1 MPHARAEEFASRG
14 KARRDKRRF
23 SLFLR
28 GNRGRR
34 RRRKDELLRP
44 ATSRRRPAA
53 ARLPGEGRLPAAG
66 VPTGRLPAGAGLPT
80 GWVPPAAGLPSAV
93 RAAAAPAAAAQQ
105 RPFLHGG
112 MLGCPLLLLSP
123 GRLLLRIEA
132 TGARE
137 LKRFVSWS

>member
-1 MPHARAEEFASRG
+1 VFNQFIRSP
-14 KARRDKRRF
+14 DT
-23 SLFLR
+23 
-28 GNRGRR
+28 RGRR